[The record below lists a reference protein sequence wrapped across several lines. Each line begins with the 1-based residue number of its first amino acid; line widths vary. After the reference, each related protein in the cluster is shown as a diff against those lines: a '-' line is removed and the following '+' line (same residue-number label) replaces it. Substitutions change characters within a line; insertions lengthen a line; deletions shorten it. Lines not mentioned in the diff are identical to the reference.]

1 MIRRPLQAGSAVAM
15 IAVGVGLSATAFTV
29 LYGTVLRGL
38 PFEAAEQLVH
48 FERSRPSEGDL
59 SLPVTPHDYVDWRAA
74 QTSFEDL
81 GAYVEEVALLANP
94 GAPPTRFSGL
104 RISANSFP
112 LLRVSAW
119 RGRTLLPEDESHSA
133 PPVVLLGYALWSAR
147 FGSDPEIIGRTISLN
162 GVATTVV
169 GVMPE
174 GFGFPIDEQVWL
186 PLPLDLSGPR
196 GTGRLDVFGRLA
208 PGSSVEG
215 ARAEFERISEQLA
228 RAHPSSNADIA
239 AVLRSFTEEYVGS
252 EFVGTVYRMLAGALL
267 VLLIG
272 CINVMHL
279 LLAHTSRRRD
289 ELAVR
294 TALGASRGRLIR
306 QLMTETCVL
315 ALVGAAGAW
324 MVAQAGVAW
333 FNRAGAQ
340 AGVFDLPHGPS
351 SLFWWDVTVDGSTLI
366 GLVLLTLVVALIAG
380 GVPAYRG
387 AAEGRTAG
395 LGRGGRSGTGR
406 ASGRFASH
414 LVLAEIALSAALL
427 TVGGFVVQST
437 LDVAAAD
444 DVIDPADVQVT
455 RVDLPFEVPESG
467 DGPYVGVENQI
478 AFSDRLR
485 TGLSAIPGVRSVAV
499 TTQLPLSRPRLVAFE
514 TRSSGTRADVGFP
527 EAGVVAVSP
536 GYFEVIG
543 ARLLQGRGFSSQDR
557 EGAPAVALVNESF
570 REMYLPG
577 GWEGAEVRLTQGGQ
591 VDDAAAAI
599 PSDDWAAV
607 VGVVPDLWKD
617 PRNPTRNAG
626 VYLPLAQAGLGDAAL
641 RLGRWE
647 LRYQTALLRTAGPVA
662 GLGPAVQEAVYSE
675 DPSLPVR
682 PVEPLA
688 AVVDAQLARYG
699 LWGRFFL
706 VFAGVGLLLAALGIY
721 GVLAFSVEGRS
732 REIGIR
738 RALGATAE
746 SVASQVVFGALRRV
760 GLGGA
765 LGLLLGYWLAT
776 GLGQVF
782 YGLDTADVRVWL
794 CVAGLMG
801 VVGILASWIPARR
814 AARIHPAD
822 AVRTWG

>member
-1 MIRRPLQAGSAVAM
+1 
-15 IAVGVGLSATAFTV
+15 
-29 LYGTVLRGL
+29 
-38 PFEAAEQLVH
+38 
-48 FERSRPSEGDL
+48 
-59 SLPVTPHDYVDWRAA
+59 
-74 QTSFEDL
+74 
-81 GAYVEEVALLANP
+81 
-94 GAPPTRFSGL
+94 
-104 RISANSFP
+104 
-112 LLRVSAW
+112 
-119 RGRTLLPEDESHSA
+119 
-133 PPVVLLGYALWSAR
+133 
-147 FGSDPEIIGRTISLN
+147 
-162 GVATTVV
+162 
-169 GVMPE
+169 
-174 GFGFPIDEQVWL
+174 
-186 PLPLDLSGPR
+186 
-196 GTGRLDVFGRLA
+196 
-208 PGSSVEG
+208 
-215 ARAEFERISEQLA
+215 
-228 RAHPSSNADIA
+228 
-239 AVLRSFTEEYVGS
+239 
-252 EFVGTVYRMLAGALL
+252 
-267 VLLIG
+267 
-272 CINVMHL
+272 
-279 LLAHTSRRRD
+279 
-289 ELAVR
+289 
-294 TALGASRGRLIR
+294 
-306 QLMTETCVL
+306 
-315 ALVGAAGAW
+315 
-324 MVAQAGVAW
+324 
-333 FNRAGAQ
+333 
-340 AGVFDLPHGPS
+340 
-351 SLFWWDVTVDGSTLI
+351 
-366 GLVLLTLVVALIAG
+366 
-380 GVPAYRG
+380 
-387 AAEGRTAG
+387 
-395 LGRGGRSGTGR
+395 
-406 ASGRFASH
+406 
-414 LVLAEIALSAALL
+414 
-427 TVGGFVVQST
+427 
-437 LDVAAAD
+437 
-444 DVIDPADVQVT
+444 
-455 RVDLPFEVPESG
+455 
-467 DGPYVGVENQI
+467 
-478 AFSDRLR
+478 
-485 TGLSAIPGVRSVAV
+485 
-499 TTQLPLSRPRLVAFE
+499 
-514 TRSSGTRADVGFP
+514 
-527 EAGVVAVSP
+527 
-536 GYFEVIG
+536 
-543 ARLLQGRGFSSQDR
+543 
-557 EGAPAVALVNESF
+557 VALVNESF

-607 VGVVPDLWKD
+607 VGVVPDLWED

-732 REIGIR
+732 HEIGIR